1 MLVSV
6 VIPVYNGAKSIGPLV
21 DRLIAE
27 LTDTD
32 LQIVLVNDGS
42 PDNSH
47 EICCDIFRKYPD
59 KVRYVNLAR
68 NFGEHNAVMAG
79 LTHCD
84 GDYAVIMDDDFQN
97 PPEEVVRLVQEA
109 ERGGFDVVYSYY
121 QEKRHHWLRNLGSQ
135 LNGWM
140 ANFMLDKPRDL
151 YLSSFK
157 CLNRFLINEITK
169 YQGPSPYIDGLVLR
183 CTDKIGK
190 VLVRHEM
197 RREGRSGYTV
207 RKLIRLWLS
216 MFVNFS
222 VMPLRVSFLLGVAVS
237 MAAAVTA
244 VLVVVEKLLQPD
256 LSAGWASLA
265 LLILLFSGLQLCIL
279 GLMGE
284 YIGRTLLNANRQ
296 PQFVVRSVLDRD
308 DAKQEQHGAT

>member
-21 DRLIAE
+21 DRLIDE
-27 LTDTD
+27 LTGTD
-32 LQIVLVNDGS
+32 LQVVQVNDGS

-47 EICCDIFRKYPD
+47 EVCSDIFHKHPE

-97 PPEEVVRLVQEA
+97 PPEEVMRLVQEA

-121 QEKRHHWLRNLGSQ
+121 QEKRHHWLRNLGSD

-157 CLNRFLINEITK
+157 CLNRFLIDEITK
-169 YQGPSPYIDGLVLR
+169 YQGPSPYIDGLILR

-190 VLVRHEM
+190 ALVRHEE
-197 RREGRSGYTV
+197 RQEGRSGYTA
-207 RKLIRLWLS
+207 RKLIRLSLS
-216 MFVNFS
+216 MFVGFS

-237 MAAAVTA
+237 LAGAIMA

-296 PQFVVRSVLDRD
+296 PQFVVRSVLQRD
-308 DAKQEQHGAT
+308 DKKRDEHGAT